1 MKRVLVLGVNGLI
14 GHTMYRKLK
23 QEGFEVFG
31 TMRRAKIEFMQYDF
45 LQADTIIDGLDVQ
58 EISNVSEVIL
68 QIQPSVVV
76 NCIGITR
83 RKDEISNSIQ
93 AIKINALLPHQIAKI
108 CQDMSIRMIH
118 LSTDCVF
125 SGDFGLYTE
134 DSIPDASDMYGRTKA
149 MGEVLD
155 NPNCLTLRSSFLGT
169 EISDRT
175 ELLEWLLSQKGRT
188 IKGYTKAIYSGV
200 STVYLSSVI
209 TEILRHYPQ
218 LSGLYQIAPDTPIS
232 KYDLLCIA
240 KNAFNIDVEIVENDS
255 FVSDKSLSGARLK
268 KVMNYRVPSW
278 HDMLQE
284 LAEWDLDKRNMRGK

>member
-125 SGDFGLYTE
+125 SGDSGLYTE

-209 TEILRHYPQ
+209 TEILRYYPQ

-240 KNAFNIDVEIVENDS
+240 KNAFNIDVEIVGNDS

>member
-125 SGDFGLYTE
+125 SGDSGLYTE

-240 KNAFNIDVEIVENDS
+240 KNAFNIDVEIVGNDS